1 MFIESLMLAYY
12 LGGLPYTLNL
22 GDMLSAKI
30 SESSSPR
37 TKNDPSLHLR
47 KDDEKEREA
56 QRRKIKD
63 RGGIVKFGTPVANDT
78 HVSSSLCSL
87 IFSRMAQ
94 MQKKRWSIMDCEPP
108 LCGTAGLWVV
118 DKTAFWQPYS
128 VPSSIIN
135 QREGEHF
142 QEYSS
147 SEEALPEDIT
157 HEKILQL
164 LVHLKHSA
172 SQSPSVGILCLHAHT
187 SVWLFPPL

>member
-1 MFIESLMLAYY
+1 MFDVFIESLMLPSY
-12 LGGLPYTLNL
+12 LGGLPYTTNL
-22 GDMLSAKI
+22 GEMLRAKI

-37 TKNDPSLHLR
+37 TKQSL
-47 KDDEKEREA
+47 
-56 QRRKIKD
+56 
-63 RGGIVKFGTPVANDT
+63 
-78 HVSSSLCSL
+78 SS
-87 IFSRMAQ
+87 FE
-94 MQKKRWSIMDCEPP
+94 KRWWRRARRATETDKRPRRDCKVWHSNGQWYSCELFPLFSEKKKKLSTMDCEPP

-147 SEEALPEDIT
+147 SQEVLPEDIT